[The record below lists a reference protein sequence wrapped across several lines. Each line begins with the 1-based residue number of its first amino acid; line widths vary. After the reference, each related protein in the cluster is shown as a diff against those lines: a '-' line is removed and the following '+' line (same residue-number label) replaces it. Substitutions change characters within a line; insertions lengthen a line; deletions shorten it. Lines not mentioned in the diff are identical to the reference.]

1 MNKITASLDE
11 NLNYVKDKLGYGVS
25 FDVLVREFSS
35 GGRRM
40 ALVMIDGF
48 IKDDITLYIMRD
60 LMSAERE
67 DVAPDP
73 IGRLVAHRIPYFET
87 STSDDMEEAI
97 TSVLSGTAALFIDG
111 EAEAIIIDVRTYP
124 ARSPEE
130 PDIERVTRGARD
142 GFVETI
148 VSNTALIRR
157 RVRDPALR
165 VELVQVGKRSRTDV
179 AIIYIRDIANPDLV
193 ERVRERIKSINT
205 DGIPMAEKSLEEFI
219 TGRGYELFPMT
230 RYTERPDVAAVHL
243 YEGHVIVVVDTSPSA
258 LILPTT
264 IFHHVQHA
272 EEFRQNAL
280 VGMYLRWIRFF
291 GIFVT
296 VVVPPVWLG
305 LAIKPEALP
314 HWLAFLGPKE
324 PGPIPLF
331 VQVLLAEFGIDL
343 IRMAS
348 IHTPNAIATSL
359 GIIGALLLGEMAV
372 TVGILTPEVIIYVA
386 VATIGV
392 FATPSLEFGLSLR
405 IVRLLLVVATGLFRW
420 YGLAGMAATVL
431 VYLGTRNSFGVPY
444 LWPLVPLDARALLS
458 ALVRLPVPVKTAR
471 PRAFHLR
478 DQDAGSAPGVSREDR
493 ETRGKG

>member
-1 MNKITASLDE
+1 MDKITVHLDE

-48 IKDDITLYIMRD
+48 IKDDVTLYIMRD
-60 LMSAERE
+60 LMSARRE
-67 DVAPDP
+67 DVVPDP
-73 IGRLVAHRIPYFET
+73 IKKLIAGRIPYFET
-87 STSDDMEEAI
+87 STTEGMEEAI
-97 TSVLSGTAALFIDG
+97 ASVLSGTVALFVDG

-124 ARSPEE
+124 ARGPEE

-148 VSNTALIRR
+148 VYNTALIRR

-165 VELVQVGKRSRTDV
+165 VELVRVGKRSKTDV

-193 ERVRERIKSINT
+193 ERVREKIMSITT

-296 VVVPPVWLG
+296 VLVPPVWLA
-305 LAIKPEALP
+305 LATNPEARP
-314 HWLAFLGPKE
+314 RSLAFLGPKE
-324 PGPIPLF
+324 AGPIPLF
-331 VQVLLAEFGIDL
+331 LQVLLAEFGIDL

-348 IHTPNAIATSL
+348 IHTPSAIATSL

-405 IVRLLLVVATGLFRW
+405 IVRLLLVVTTGVAGW
-420 YGLAGMAATVL
+420 YGLGAMAAAVL

-444 LWPLVPLDARALLS
+444 LWPLVPLDGRALLS

-478 DQDAGSAPGVSREDR
+478 DQDTGVEPDTSQQDE